1 MATIKFSQPEI
12 DTITKRI
19 QLYFSEELKQ
29 DIGRFDAE
37 FLLDFFSQEIGPYFY
52 NRGLQDAQAV
62 LSNKLDELTYAISE
76 LEKPVEFTR
85 LNK

>member
-1 MATIKFSQPEI
+1 MTPIKFSKAEI
-12 DTITKRI
+12 ETISKRI
-19 QLYFSEELKQ
+19 QLYFNEELKQ

-52 NRGLQDAQAV
+52 NRGVLDAQSV
-62 LSNKLDELTYAISE
+62 LSGKLDELSYAISE
-76 LEKPVEFTR
+76 LEKPVEFVR